1 MINIV
6 PPAAIFIIGAF
17 LIPLLKG
24 RLKSLYMLLLPA
36 LALIDLFNMPKG
48 KYWIIKFLDYNLI
61 FGRVDNLSMIFAY
74 IFVLITFIG
83 IIYALHVKDDMQHIA
98 AFCYAGGALGVTFA
112 GDLFSLYVFWEILA
126 IASLFLIWAR
136 RTDSAR
142 KAGFRY
148 FLWHFFG
155 GICLLAG
162 IILYVHNKGTTEF
175 GYIGLS
181 DLSTYLIFIGF
192 CLNAV
197 VFPLHPWLPDAYP
210 EATVTGAVFMSALTT
225 KSAVYILARTFPGEA
240 ILIWAGAFMTCF
252 PIFYAVIV
260 NDMRR
265 VLGYSLINQVGFMVC
280 GIGIGTQLAINGAV
294 SHAFAHIIYKALL
307 FMSTGAVLYQTGKIN
322 GTDLGGLYK
331 TMPFTAVCCIIA
343 AASISGFPLT
353 SGFTTKS
360 MTLTAAAKQHL
371 PIIWFMLYYASAGV
385 FHHAGIKVPYFTFF
399 GEDSGIRAK
408 EPPINMR
415 IAMGIA
421 AFICIFL
428 GVYPYPLYKILPYP
442 VDYVPYTA
450 FHVLSMLQLLMFGAL
465 AFTLLILSGYY
476 PPEKREAC
484 LDTDWLVRMLGRR
497 FVWLC
502 QKPVVAFGNLIER
515 ISLRTARASSKSL
528 PGGVVV
534 CEDCIDK
541 FYHVGLKSTPTI
553 IYNWVKHLRTEMGYL
568 PWNLAYVLICFIGF
582 LFIMLLWR

>member
-1 MINIV
+1 
-6 PPAAIFIIGAF
+6 
-17 LIPLLKG
+17 
-24 RLKSLYMLLLPA
+24 
-36 LALIDLFNMPKG
+36 
-48 KYWIIKFLDYNLI
+48 
-61 FGRVDNLSMIFAY
+61 
-74 IFVLITFIG
+74 
-83 IIYALHVKDDMQHIA
+83 
-98 AFCYAGGALGVTFA
+98 
-112 GDLFSLYVFWEILA
+112 
-126 IASLFLIWAR
+126 
-136 RTDSAR
+136 
-142 KAGFRY
+142 
-148 FLWHFFG
+148 
-155 GICLLAG
+155 
-162 IILYVHNKGTTEF
+162 
-175 GYIGLS
+175 
-181 DLSTYLIFIGF
+181 
-192 CLNAV
+192 
-197 VFPLHPWLPDAYP
+197 
-210 EATVTGAVFMSALTT
+210 
-225 KSAVYILARTFPGEA
+225 
-240 ILIWAGAFMTCF
+240 
-252 PIFYAVIV
+252 
-260 NDMRR
+260 
-265 VLGYSLINQVGFMVC
+265 MVC

-484 LDTDWLVRMLGRR
+484 LDTDWFLRMLGRR

-534 CEDCIDK
+534 CEDWIDK